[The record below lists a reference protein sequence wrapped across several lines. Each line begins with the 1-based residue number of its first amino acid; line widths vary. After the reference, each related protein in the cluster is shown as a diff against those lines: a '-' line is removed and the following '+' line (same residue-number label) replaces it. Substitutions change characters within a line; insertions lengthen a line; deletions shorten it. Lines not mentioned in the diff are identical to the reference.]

1 MTRLVES
8 VEVPRPMTD
17 AFAYTSDFGHI
28 EQWDPGVS
36 RSVRVTPGPVRV
48 GSRYR
53 LDVVFGPST
62 TVMEYVVTVLEPPR
76 RVVLEG
82 HGGSIHAID
91 DIRFEPTPT
100 GTRIDYTADLSF
112 DGLTGLVEPLMGPL
126 LRRVGERAV
135 EGLRR
140 ALSGPPPV
148 PEPSWLTYGLDFLV
162 LPGMLRFTRCGH
174 QWRRASFGPLAESM
188 HGRTVVITGATSG
201 LGRAAAGELARLGA
215 RVVLVGRDPAK
226 LTRAREEIRAAT
238 GNEDLAE
245 QVADLSLL
253 SEVRALADRLL
264 AGEPRIHVLVNNAGV
279 LENARVLTRE
289 GFERSLAT
297 NLLAPFLL
305 TRRLAPRLAE
315 SAPSRIINVLSG
327 GMYLAGLGSS
337 VVDDPSQPWDG
348 ASAYARHKRALMVL
362 TQAWAEELAPR
373 GVTVHA
379 IHPGWAETPGVVRSL
394 PGFHRITRPWLRT
407 PEEGADT
414 IVWLAA
420 APEVAKTTGGFWFD
434 RERHPSV
441 VLPWTAPSAGQRAML
456 IEELAALTAN
466 AAAAVPATAVEPLA
480 PRRRAPR
487 RKPTAPRALNTR
499 ASRPRRRAAS

>member
-162 LPGMLRFTRCGH
+162 LPGMLRFTRWGH
-174 QWRRASFGPLAESM
+174 QLRRATFGPLAESM
-188 HGRTVVITGATSG
+188 HGRTVVITGATS
-201 LGRAAAGELARLGA
+201 
-215 RVVLVGRDPAK
+215 
-226 LTRAREEIRAAT
+226 
-238 GNEDLAE
+238 
-245 QVADLSLL
+245 
-253 SEVRALADRLL
+253 
-264 AGEPRIHVLVNNAGV
+264 
-279 LENARVLTRE
+279 
-289 GFERSLAT
+289 
-297 NLLAPFLL
+297 
-305 TRRLAPRLAE
+305 
-315 SAPSRIINVLSG
+315 
-327 GMYLAGLGSS
+327 
-337 VVDDPSQPWDG
+337 
-348 ASAYARHKRALMVL
+348 ASPEARHGR
-362 TQAWAEELAPR
+362 
-373 GVTVHA
+373 
-379 IHPGWAETPGVVRSL
+379 RS
-394 PGFHRITRPWLRT
+394 
-407 PEEGADT
+407 
-414 IVWLAA
+414 
-420 APEVAKTTGGFWFD
+420 
-434 RERHPSV
+434 
-441 VLPWTAPSAGQRAML
+441 
-456 IEELAALTAN
+456 
-466 AAAAVPATAVEPLA
+466 
-480 PRRRAPR
+480 
-487 RKPTAPRALNTR
+487 
-499 ASRPRRRAAS
+499 